1 MKSRADGYVDYAT
14 AHPLIAAQSFC
25 TCYCVGFFK
34 RQAAGEI
41 TVRFGVDWRGK
52 IWVNGKAF
60 DPVYGGHKDEGSV
73 IYEHVPVKA
82 GDNYITVKAGCGQSV
97 KAFWLNISH
106 EPQPGEVVRT
116 RVPEL
121 DGVDLYE
128 SANPRF
134 DPYEYVY
141 W

>member
-1 MKSRADGYVDYAT
+1 M
-14 AHPLIAAQSFC
+14 
-25 TCYCVGFFK
+25 
-34 RQAAGEI
+34 
-41 TVRFGVDWRGK
+41 RFGVDWRGK

-60 DPVYGGHKDEGSV
+60 DPIYGGHKDEGSV
-73 IYEHVPVKA
+73 IYKDVPVKA

-106 EPQPGEVVRT
+106 EPQPGETVRE

-121 DGVDLYE
+121 DKVELYE
-128 SANPRF
+128 SANPYF
-134 DPYEYVY
+134 DPYEYIY